1 MTRFSRVFL
10 QKMTPTVNNK
20 TATFEKL
27 LRSHFKRS
35 NGSAHCSGFDA
46 DLATAY
52 IERKIPAAT
61 IQRYESHLAE
71 CSSCRITV
79 ANLAR
84 FDQADMAA
92 TATDKE
98 PVRRPGWI
106 LGFLSGLATP
116 RWALAALAL
125 LVAVISVP
133 VIVNNM
139 NARNHAVAFREEDA
153 PTESNNAVPV
163 ELAKNAPPAPRDADG
178 SQPSPVSTTASRQR
192 TAGGT
197 EESGPS
203 VAAGRPASGE
213 VAATES
219 DKRTDREEAPI
230 AASKDE
236 PKKADD
242 PATHVAERREAQ
254 PERKTSDD
262 RAEFEKIDSARA
274 LSVPEDK
281 SKGGEVKTL
290 KPGSASADAKTE
302 KERTATVKPLG
313 ELTPRA
319 SESAGSDRGRSG
331 ISAPP
336 PQPRDENKKA
346 VMADEV
352 SRVSEITKTKPAKP
366 EERRVS
372 NKTFR
377 LIGGVWTDK
386 RYKPDK
392 EIPVVPLVWDTDVY
406 KEMLVKQAGLK
417 AYFVGF
423 KSDERVVLI
432 YKGAIYKLV
441 PPDK

>member
-1 MTRFSRVFL
+1 MARFLRMIL
-10 QKMTPTVNNK
+10 QEMTPTVNKK
-20 TATFEKL
+20 TGTFEKL
-27 LRSHFKRS
+27 LSSHIKRR

-46 DLATAY
+46 DFAAAY
-52 IERKIPAAT
+52 LERTIPNAT
-61 IQRYESHLAE
+61 IQRYENHLAE
-71 CSSCRITV
+71 CTSCRITV
-79 ANLAR
+79 AQLAR
-84 FDQADMAA
+84 SDETNVAPP
-92 TATDKE
+92 ATDKE
-98 PVRRPGWI
+98 PARRLGWI
-106 LGFLSGLATP
+106 FGLLYGLATP

-133 VIVNNM
+133 VIINKNV
-139 NARNHAVAFREEDA
+139 RNHSVAFIEEDA
-153 PTESNNAVPV
+153 PAESNNAVPV
-163 ELAKNAPPAPRDADG
+163 ELAKNTRPASPNVEG
-178 SQPSPVSTTASRQR
+178 GQPSQVSTHASPQR
-192 TAGGT
+192 TVVRA
-197 EESGPS
+197 EEAGPS
-203 VAAGRPASGE
+203 VAAGQPASGA
-213 VAATES
+213 VTGTES
-219 DKRTDREEAPI
+219 DKRTDREEASG

-236 PKKADD
+236 PKKTEE

-254 PERKTSDD
+254 PARKTSDD
-262 RAEFEKIDSARA
+262 RTELGKIDSARA

-290 KPGSASADAKTE
+290 KPGSAAADAKTE
-302 KERTATVKPLG
+302 KERTAAVKPLG
-313 ELTPRA
+313 ELTPRS
-319 SESAGSDRGRSG
+319 SEAAAASDRGRSG

-336 PQPRDENKKA
+336 PQPRDKDNKA
-346 VMADEV
+346 VMTDEV
-352 SRVSEITKTKPAKP
+352 PRVSEIGKTKPAKP

-423 KSDERVVLI
+423 KSDDRVVLI